1 MSKRLEGKIAVIT
14 GGGSGIGEAIS
25 RRFAS
30 EGAEVIILDV
40 NEEPANTVADS
51 ISGKCFQCDI
61 SDSNSVETVFK
72 TIAEEG
78 SHPDILVNN
87 AGIAH
92 IGNAT
97 NTDPDDFDRIM
108 SVNVRG
114 PYLCIR
120 AIIPSMIKKGGGS
133 ILNLASVASNL
144 GIPDRFAYSTSKGA
158 VYTMTLSVARDFIEK
173 GIRCNCLCPARVH
186 TPFVDNYLK
195 ENYPGKEKEM
205 FTQLEATQPIGRM
218 AKPSEIAAGESDIIS
233 LPSKKRFTIYGSSSE
248 WAILGAFTI

>member
-1 MSKRLEGKIAVIT
+1 MSNRLEEKIAVIT

-30 EGAEVIILDV
+30 EGAQVIILDI
-40 NEEPANTVADS
+40 NDEQAKNVADS
-51 ISGKCFQCDI
+51 INGKCFQCDI
-61 SDSNSVETVFK
+61 SDSGSVESVFK
-72 TIAEEG
+72 KIIDDG
-78 SHPDILVNN
+78 PCPDILVNN

-97 NTDPDDFDRIM
+97 NTDPDDFDRVM

-114 PYLCIR
+114 PYLCMR
-120 AIIPSMIKKGGGS
+120 AMIPLMVGNGGGS

-195 ENYPGKEKEM
+195 ENYPGKEEEM

-218 AKPSEIAAGESDIIS
+218 AKPSEIAALATYICSEEASFVTGSAFDIDGG
-233 LPSKKRFTIYGSSSE
+233 FT
-248 WAILGAFTI
+248 LLK

>member
-218 AKPSEIAAGESDIIS
+218 AKPSEIAALATYICSDEASFVTGSAFDIDGG
-233 LPSKKRFTIYGSSSE
+233 FT
-248 WAILGAFTI
+248 LLK

>member
-1 MSKRLEGKIAVIT
+1 MSKRLEGKIAIIT

-25 RRFAS
+25 KRFAS
-30 EGAEVIILDV
+30 EGAEVIILDID
-40 NEEPANTVADS
+40 EKLARKVADH
-51 ISGKCFQCDI
+51 INGKYFQCDI
-61 SDSNSVETVFK
+61 SDFNSVETVFK
-72 TIAEEG
+72 KISDAE
-78 SHPDILVNN
+78 SYPDILVNN

-92 IGNAT
+92 IGNAM

-108 SVNVRG
+108 RVNVRG

-120 AIIPSMIKKGGGS
+120 AIVPSMIKKGGGS

-158 VYTMTLSVARDFIEK
+158 VYTMTLSVARDFVEK

-218 AKPSEIAAGESDIIS
+218 AKPSEIASLATYICSDEASFVTGSAFDIDGG
-233 LPSKKRFTIYGSSSE
+233 FT
-248 WAILGAFTI
+248 LLK

>member
-30 EGAEVIILDV
+30 EGAQIIILDI
-40 NEEPANTVADS
+40 NDEQAKNVADS
-51 ISGKCFQCDI
+51 INGKCFQCDI
-61 SDSNSVETVFK
+61 SDSGSVESVFK
-72 TIAEEG
+72 KITDDG
-78 SHPDILVNN
+78 PCPDILVNN

-97 NTDPDDFDRIM
+97 NTDPDDFDRVM

-114 PYLCIR
+114 PYLCMR
-120 AIIPSMIKKGGGS
+120 AMIPLMVGNGGGS

-158 VYTMTLSVARDFIEK
+158 VYTMTLSVARDFIEE

-195 ENYPGKEKEM
+195 ENYPGKEEKM

-218 AKPSEIAAGESDIIS
+218 AKPSEIASLATYICSEEASFVTGSAFDIDGG
-233 LPSKKRFTIYGSSSE
+233 FT
-248 WAILGAFTI
+248 LLK

>member
-30 EGAEVIILDV
+30 EGAQVIILDI
-40 NEEPANTVADS
+40 NDEQAKNVADS
-51 ISGKCFQCDI
+51 INGKCFQCDI
-61 SDSNSVETVFK
+61 SDSGSVESVFK
-72 TIAEEG
+72 QIADDG
-78 SHPDILVNN
+78 PCPDILVNN

-97 NTDPDDFDRIM
+97 NTDPDDFDRVM

-114 PYLCIR
+114 PYLCMR
-120 AIIPSMIKKGGGS
+120 AMIPLMVGNGGGS

-195 ENYPGKEKEM
+195 ENYPGKEEEM

-218 AKPSEIAAGESDIIS
+218 AKPSEIASLATYICSEEASFVTGSAFDIDGG
-233 LPSKKRFTIYGSSSE
+233 FT
-248 WAILGAFTI
+248 LLK

>member
-30 EGAEVIILDV
+30 EGAQVIILDI
-40 NEEPANTVADS
+40 NDEQAKNVADS
-51 ISGKCFQCDI
+51 INGKCFQCDI
-61 SDSNSVETVFK
+61 SDSGSVESVFK
-72 TIAEEG
+72 QIADDG
-78 SHPDILVNN
+78 PCPDILVNN

-97 NTDPDDFDRIM
+97 NTDPDDFDRVM

-114 PYLCIR
+114 PYLCMR
-120 AIIPSMIKKGGGS
+120 AMIPLMVGNGGGS

-195 ENYPGKEKEM
+195 ENYPGKEEEM
-205 FTQLEATQPIGRM
+205 FSQLEATQPIGRM
-218 AKPSEIAAGESDIIS
+218 AKPSEIAALATYICSEEASFVTGSAFDIDGG
-233 LPSKKRFTIYGSSSE
+233 FT
-248 WAILGAFTI
+248 LLK

>member
-30 EGAEVIILDV
+30 EGAQVIILDI
-40 NEEPANTVADS
+40 NDEQAKNVADS
-51 ISGKCFQCDI
+51 INGKCFQCDI
-61 SDSNSVETVFK
+61 SDSGSVESVFK
-72 TIAEEG
+72 KITDDG
-78 SHPDILVNN
+78 PCPDILINN

-97 NTDPDDFDRIM
+97 NTDPDDFDRVM

-114 PYLCIR
+114 PYLCMR
-120 AIIPSMIKKGGGS
+120 AMIPLMVGNGGGS

-158 VYTMTLSVARDFIEK
+158 VYTMTLSVARDFIEE

-195 ENYPGKEKEM
+195 ENYPGKEEEM

-218 AKPSEIAAGESDIIS
+218 AKPSEIASLATYICSEEASFVTGSAFDIDGG
-233 LPSKKRFTIYGSSSE
+233 FT
-248 WAILGAFTI
+248 LLK

>member
-14 GGGSGIGEAIS
+14 GGGSGIGKAIS
-25 RRFAS
+25 KRFTS
-30 EGAEVIILDV
+30 EGAQVIILDIDDEQAQ
-40 NEEPANTVADS
+40 NVADS
-51 ISGKCFQCDI
+51 INGKYFQCDI
-61 SDSNSVETVFK
+61 ADSGSVESVFK
-72 TIAEEG
+72 KIAEDG
-78 SHPDILVNN
+78 PCPDILVNN

-97 NTDPDDFDRIM
+97 NTDPDDFDQVM

-120 AIIPSMIKKGGGS
+120 AVIPLMIGNGGGS

-195 ENYPGKEKEM
+195 ENYPGKEEEM
-205 FTQLEATQPIGRM
+205 FSQLEATQPIGRM
-218 AKPSEIAAGESDIIS
+218 AKPSEIASLATYICSEEASFVTGSAFDIDGG
-233 LPSKKRFTIYGSSSE
+233 FT
-248 WAILGAFTI
+248 LLK

>member
-30 EGAEVIILDV
+30 EGAQVIILDI
-40 NEEPANTVADS
+40 NDEQAKNVADS
-51 ISGKCFQCDI
+51 INGKCFQCDI
-61 SDSNSVETVFK
+61 SDSGSVESVFK
-72 TIAEEG
+72 QIADDG
-78 SHPDILVNN
+78 PCPDILVNN

-97 NTDPDDFDRIM
+97 NTDPDDFDRVM

-114 PYLCIR
+114 PYLCMR
-120 AIIPSMIKKGGGS
+120 AMIPLMVGNGGGS

-158 VYTMTLSVARDFIEK
+158 VYTMTLSVARDFIEE

-195 ENYPGKEKEM
+195 ENYPGKEEEM

-218 AKPSEIAAGESDIIS
+218 AKPSEIAALATYICSEEASFVTGSAFDIDGG
-233 LPSKKRFTIYGSSSE
+233 FT
-248 WAILGAFTI
+248 LLK